1 MKLLF
6 DQNLS
11 FRLGQCLQ
19 DVFLGSNQ
27 VRLLG
32 MDEDDDRRVW
42 AHAKANHFTI
52 VTQDA
57 DFADLSLLY
66 GPPPKVIWLRCG
78 NQATA
83 AIEKRLRDSLP
94 DIVALGSSTTAG
106 WLENYRACPRLLAAA
121 ALRHPR
127 QPLWHTYDF

>member
-11 FRLGQCLQ
+11 FRLGQRLQ
-19 DVFLGSNQ
+19 DIFPGSDQ
-27 VRLLG
+27 VRVLG

-42 AHAKANHFTI
+42 AYAKANDFTI

-57 DFADLSLLY
+57 DFADLSLLH

-78 NQATA
+78 NQPTA
-83 AIEKRLRDSLP
+83 AIEKQLRDSLP
-94 DIVALGSSTTAG
+94 DIEALGTSTTAG
-106 WLENYRACPRLLAAA
+106 WLEIY
-121 ALRHPR
+121 
-127 QPLWHTYDF
+127 